1 MAGQTR
7 DITLVEVG
15 PRDGLQDAA
24 KLLSVADKVRFIE
37 LLAQAGSHVIEVTS
51 FVHPQ
56 RVPQMADAEEVF
68 AATAHLQDGDVR
80 LLVLVPNLRGYER
93 ACSVGVRNIALFTA
107 ASETFNK
114 KNTNAGIEESMQRF
128 APILERA
135 QADGVWVR
143 GYVSTA
149 FGCPYAGRIDPGAV
163 AEVADRLY
171 QAGCAEIALGD
182 TIGVGTRTRVRQ
194 VISEVTR
201 FVPVEQL
208 ALHMH
213 NTRGRALDNIA
224 VGYEMGIRI
233 FDSSAGGIGGCPFAP
248 GAPGNVSTEAV
259 VERFE
264 AEGVRTGID
273 LSYIRAAASHIDTAL
288 LGEHDEE

>member
-1 MAGQTR
+1 MASHGIQ
-7 DITLVEVG
+7 IVEVG

-24 KLLSVADKVRFIE
+24 KLLAVEDKVRFIE
-37 LLAQAGSHVIEVTS
+37 LLAQAGCPVIEATS
-51 FVHPQ
+51 FVHPK

-68 AATAHLQDGDVR
+68 AATAHLQDDGLR
-80 LLVLVPNLRGYER
+80 LLVLVPNLRGYDR
-93 ACSVGVRNIALFTA
+93 ACSVGVRNVALFTA
-107 ASETFNK
+107 ASETFNT
-114 KNTNAGIEESMQRF
+114 KNTNATIEESMERF
-128 APILERA
+128 LPILEKA

-149 FGCPYAGRIDPGAV
+149 FGCPYEGPIDPKAV

-182 TIGVGTRTRVRQ
+182 TIGVGTPTRVRQ
-194 VISEVTR
+194 VVSEVTR
-201 FVPVEQL
+201 FVPVGNL

-213 NTRGRALDNIA
+213 NTRGRALANIV
-224 VGYEMGIRI
+224 VGHEMGIRI

-248 GAPGNVSTEAV
+248 GAPGNVSTESV

-264 AEGVRTGID
+264 AEGVSTGID
-273 LSYIRAAASHIDTAL
+273 LGFIRAAASHIDRAL
-288 LGEHDEE
+288 LGEHDED